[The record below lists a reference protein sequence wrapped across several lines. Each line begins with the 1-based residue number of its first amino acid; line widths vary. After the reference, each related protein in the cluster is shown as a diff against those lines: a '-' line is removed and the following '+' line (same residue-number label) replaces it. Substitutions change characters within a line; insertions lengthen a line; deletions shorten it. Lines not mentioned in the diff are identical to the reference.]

1 MQIESW
7 ANLDHSK
14 KDLATVFEEP
24 LDLRILFL
32 SCRMA
37 AQGSYVNESNTQ
49 PNQEYKRK
57 KLITYMI

>member
-49 PNQEYKRK
+49 PNQEYKSP
-57 KLITYMI
+57 IF